1 MAYTIIRSDGNILT
15 TIPDGNLNT
24 TSTSLGLPGR
34 NYPGYGQTL
43 DTNFVRITENFAN
56 GSPPPNPLKG
66 QLWFDTGNTQ
76 LRVCPADGTTNPNSW
91 AVITTTNVGLS
102 ATLGNLTLSG
112 NISANNAV
120 ISEHISCNTLSGVS
134 ATLSSNIVVGVANVT
149 TGNIGTLRTAVIN
162 AGSSTTTATMTGDWT
177 LTGNTAGNV
186 LGIAAGNISFASS
199 TYGVRCDNYMYANGD
214 PFTPTGTYTDA
225 NVEAY
230 LTGYWANGTPYTPTS
245 IGLFEGDITP
255 NSITTTAIGG
265 GGVISGIWTLGT
277 DARLQATYADL
288 AERYHADAHYAVGT
302 VVEIG
307 GEFEIT
313 AVQQDASEEVFGV
326 ISNTAAYL
334 MNEAAGPD
342 ETHPAVA
349 LTGRV
354 SVKVIGKIKKGQRL
368 ISAGNG
374 LARGASKEELTPF
387 NSIGRS
393 LNNKTDDG
401 EGIVEAVVIIK

>member
-15 TIPDGNLNT
+15 TIPDGNLNAN
-24 TSTSLGLPGR
+24 STSLGLPGR

-43 DTNFVRITENFAN
+43 DTNFVRLVENFAN

-66 QLWFDTGNTQ
+66 QLWFDTGNSQ
-76 LRVCPADGTTNPNSW
+76 MRVCPADGTTNPNSW

-102 ATLGNLTLSG
+102 ANLGNLTVTG
-112 NISANNAV
+112 NISANNAS
-120 ISEHISCNTLSGVS
+120 ISENITCNSIQGVTAVFSSTLTVAG
-134 ATLSSNIVVGVANVT
+134 ANITTANVGSLNTRVIDTGGATT
-149 TGNIGTLRTAVIN
+149 TGTMRGT
-162 AGSSTTTATMTGDWT
+162 WT
-177 LTGNTAGNV
+177 LTGNSSGNV
-186 LGIAAGNISFASS
+186 LGVAAGNISFASS
-199 TYGVRCDNYMYANGD
+199 SYGIRCDNYMYANGD
-214 PFTPTGTYTDA
+214 PFTPTGTYTNG
-225 NVEAY
+225 NVQAY
-230 LTGYWANGTPYTPTS
+230 LTGSWANGDPYVGTTFTGNIAPGKVTTS
-245 IGLFEGDITP
+245 
-255 NSITTTAIGG
+255 AIAGG
-265 GGVISGIWTLGT
+265 GTISGIWTLSSG
-277 DARLQATYADL
+277 ARMQATYADL
-288 AERYHADAHYAVGT
+288 AERYHADKPYEVGT
-302 VVEIG
+302 VVELG

-334 MNEAAGPD
+334 MNEGAGPD

-354 SVKVIGKIKKGQRL
+354 TVKVVGKVSKGQRL

-374 LARGASKEELTPF
+374 FARGASKEELTPF

-393 LNNKTDDG
+393 LSNKTDDG

>member
-76 LRVCPADGTTNPNSW
+76 LRVCPADGTTNANNW

-149 TGNIGTLRTAVIN
+149 TGNIGTLRTAVIKSGN
-162 AGSSTTTATMTGDWT
+162 LANVTGTIDGDWT

-186 LGIAAGNISFASS
+186 LGITSGNITFASS

-225 NVEAY
+225 NVEAF
-230 LTGYWANGTPYTPTS
+230 LTGFWPNTTPYVGDT
-245 IGLFEGDITP
+245 FVGDIAP
-255 NSITTTAIGG
+255 NSVTTTAIGG
-265 GGVISGIWTLGT
+265 GGEISGLWTLAA
-277 DARLQATYADL
+277 DARLSATYADL
-288 AERYHADAHYAVGT
+288 AERYHADAQYDVGT
-302 VVEIG
+302 VVQLG

-313 AVQQDASEEVFGV
+313 AVQLDASDEVFGV

-334 MNEAAGPD
+334 MNEGAGPD

-354 SVKVIGKIKKGQRL
+354 TVKVVGKIAKGQRL

>member
-15 TIPDGNLNT
+15 TIPDGNLNAN
-24 TSTSLGLPGR
+24 STSLGLPGR

-43 DTNFVRITENFAN
+43 DTNFVRIVENFAN

-76 LRVCPADGTTNPNSW
+76 LRVCPADGTTNPNNW

-102 ATLGNLTLSG
+102 ANLGNLTVTG
-112 NISANNAV
+112 NIAANNATIGNV
-120 ISEHISCNTLSGVS
+120 ITCQSISGTN
-134 ATLSSNIVVGVANVT
+134 ATFSSNVITATANIT
-149 TGNIGTLRTAVIN
+149 TGNIGTVRTAVITT
-162 AGSSTTTATMTGDWT
+162 GSATTSGTITGTWTVTGSTT
-177 LTGNTAGNV
+177 GNV
-186 LGIAAGNISFASS
+186 LGIAAGNITFASS
-199 TYGVRCDNYMYANGD
+199 SYGVRCDNYMYANGD
-214 PFTPTGTYTDA
+214 PFTPTGTYTNA

-230 LTGYWANGTPYTPTS
+230 LTGEWANGDPFVGTTFT
-245 IGLFEGDITP
+245 GDIAP
-255 NSITTTAIGG
+255 NTVTTTAIAGG
-265 GGVISGIWTLGT
+265 GQITGIWTLGT
-277 DARLQATYADL
+277 SARLQATYADL
-288 AERYHADAHYAVGT
+288 AERYHADKPYEVGT

-307 GEFEIT
+307 GEYEIT

-334 MNEAAGPD
+334 MNEGAGPD

-354 SVKVIGKIKKGQRL
+354 SVKVIGKVTKGQRL

-393 LNNKTDDG
+393 LSNKTDDG